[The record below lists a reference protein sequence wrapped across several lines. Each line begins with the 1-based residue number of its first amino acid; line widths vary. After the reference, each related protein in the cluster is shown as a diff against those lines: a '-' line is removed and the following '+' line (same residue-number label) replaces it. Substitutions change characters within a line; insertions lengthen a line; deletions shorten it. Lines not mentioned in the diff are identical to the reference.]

1 MANKSTTAAEDAII
15 ALFVANLPTS
25 VKGYVL
31 PNKEMLDRVTNEPL
45 ESAGGQPW
53 VRLTVNWLDSINSGN
68 GGGTWIRRN
77 GLISV
82 DVFTKKGGGMKD
94 SQSVIEHYTELFE
107 NTEFDDVKTFQSG
120 TVKINDDPTWFIN
133 QVNIN
138 FYCEGF

>member
-1 MANKSTTAAEDAII
+1 MANKSTSAAEDAII
-15 ALFVANLPTS
+15 ARLVANLPAS

-31 PNKEMLDRVTNEPL
+31 PNVPMLDRVTSAPL
-45 ESAGGQPW
+45 ADTAGLPW
-53 VRLTVNWLDSINSGN
+53 VRITVNWFESVPSGN
-68 GGGTWIRRN
+68 GGGTWMRRP

-82 DVFTKKGGGMKD
+82 DAFTKKGSGTNT
-94 SQSVIEHYTELFE
+94 SQAIIEHFTTLYE
-107 NTEFDDVKTFQSG
+107 NKEFDDVKTFQSG

>member
-1 MANKSTTAAEDAII
+1 MANKSTTAAEDAIKDR
-15 ALFVANLPTS
+15 FYANLPAS

-31 PNKEMLDRVTNEPL
+31 PNLPMNDRSTNLPIEG
-45 ESAGGQPW
+45 AGGQPW

-82 DVFTKKGGGMKD
+82 DVFTKKGSGTD
-94 SQSVIEHYTELFE
+94 TSQAIREHFINLFE
-107 NTEFDDVKTFQSG
+107 NTEFEPVKTFEA
-120 TVKINDDPTWFIN
+120 TTAKIEDDPWLGYQI
-133 QVNIN
+133 NIN